1 MKIKMLKKYVYMT
14 ACYGSGWR
22 KAKQY
27 AKQYASANQIPARA
41 AIRLARGYWLDV
53 RESRQLIKSATLG
66 YRYGGMEN
74 AIIQGTSATLLVMDD
89 YGELEVKYL
98 ANQVHDDLTD
108 ASSYLFH

>member
-1 MKIKMLKKYVYMT
+1 MKIKMLKKYVYLT

-53 RESRQLIKSATLG
+53 RSTRHLMRANNTVLSASFTNAVIQGNSATLI
-66 YRYGGMEN
+66 
-74 AIIQGTSATLLVMDD
+74 A
-89 YGELEVKYL
+89 
-98 ANQVHDDLTD
+98 HDDLTD

>member
-1 MKIKMLKKYVYMT
+1 MKNKSLKKYIYLT

-27 AKQYASANQIPARA
+27 AKQYASANQIPARV

-53 RESRQLIKSATLG
+53 RGTRHLLRANT
-66 YRYGGMEN
+66 N
-74 AIIQGTSATLLVMDD
+74 AIIQGNSATLLV
-89 YGELEVKYL
+89 
-98 ANQVHDDLTD
+98 HDDRLD